1 MQGFRDKYH
10 KDEYH
15 KLNKYWSNN
24 HESGKY
30 NKYGEHGEHYH
41 KHDDKHEKGGKHA
54 VSIFIPAPLIEVYLI
69 LILDALLPY

>member
-15 KLNKYWSNN
+15 KLDKYWSNQ

-30 NKYGEHGEHYH
+30 NKYGDHGEHHH
-41 KHDDKHEKGGKHA
+41 KHEDRSQKGGKHN
-54 VSIFIPAPLIEVYLI
+54 VSTFIFPPQSE
-69 LILDALLPY
+69 